1 MSEMKK
7 LIDDTGAFDCVE
19 CGKCTSVCPVA
30 RVDPN
35 FAPRLIVVRAIEGV
49 ETNLANE
56 KDMWS
61 CITCEMC
68 NDMCPYKVDYTGFI
82 QGMRSEAA
90 KAGNL
95 PVLSQ
100 GGAVHTMQRIMTKGL
115 KQNRLSWLTPDLRVK
130 EKGDVFY
137 FTGCAVQLGTLF
149 CDQAA
154 ELKKTPASIVK
165 VLNAAGI
172 EPVVSKDEVCCG
184 HDLSWTGDEESLL
197 NLMDR
202 NVKVIKESGAK
213 TVVFSC
219 PECMRTFEVD
229 YQDFLG
235 DLPFE
240 FVHISEYLL
249 ELADQEKLKFKQNG
263 GKVTYQDSCRLG
275 RHLGIYD
282 PPRDLIA
289 EMGMDLVEMP
299 NRREK
304 AGCCGV
310 NAFGNCNET
319 SRKLQLDR
327 LIEATGT
334 GADTMLTFC
343 PKCVIHFNCL
353 LSSPR
358 LPVDRGK
365 VKILVRDF
373 GVVIAERL
381 GEGDAYEQARS

>member
-35 FAPRLIVVRAIEGV
+35 FAPRLIVVKALEGV
-49 ETNLANE
+49 ETNLAQE

-82 QGMRSEAA
+82 QGMRAEAA

-100 GGAVHTMQRIMTKGL
+100 GGAVHTMQRIMAKGL

-137 FTGCAVQLGTLF
+137 FTGCAVQLGTLYH
-149 CDQAA
+149 DRAA
-154 ELKKTPASIVK
+154 ELKRTPASIVK

-172 EPVVSKDEVCCG
+172 EPVVSNNEVCCG
-184 HDLSWTGDEESLL
+184 HDLNWTGDEDTLL
-197 NLMDR
+197 SLMDR
-202 NVKVIKESGAK
+202 NVKIIKESGAK

-240 FVHISEYLL
+240 LKHISEYLL
-249 ELADQEKLKFKQNG
+249 ELVDEGKLKFKENG

-282 PPRDLIA
+282 PPRDLIK
-289 EMGMDLVEMP
+289 EIGMDLVEMP
-299 NRREK
+299 NNREK

-310 NAFGNCNET
+310 NAFGNCSET

-327 LIEATGT
+327 LIEAAGT
-334 GADTMLTFC
+334 GADMMLTFC
-343 PKCVIHFNCL
+343 PKCAIHFNCL
-353 LSSPR
+353 LSSPK

-365 VKILVRDF
+365 VKIVVRDF

-381 GEGDAYEQARS
+381 GEGDGSEQARS